1 MPKSVAVRAAVS
13 MLVAALAL
21 VAPAMAAPP
30 SNVNVPAGDLATAL
44 DSLAKQSGVEF
55 IYSAEQLKGLR
66 TEGVAGELTPE
77 QAVKQLLR
85 GTKLKVTAHPSGAL
99 LISDLAG
106 GSNPGTDATLGDVE
120 EVIITGSR
128 LKRVDAVSANP
139 VLVLSR
145 EQIER
150 TGASTLTDVVR
161 NALPI
166 QSGSVTDVSN
176 FGNVGTGQSNVN
188 LRGLGNGSTLTLI
201 NGRRFAL
208 SGNSRINGGNVYNI
222 NSIPMGAVER
232 IEVLKDGA
240 SAIYGSDAVAGVV
253 NIILRKDYQG
263 TEARVSY
270 NNTFDTD
277 SAVTSAAITTGV
289 RGERGN
295 GMFTIEAYRQ
305 NGMMARDRKFSASA
319 DQRSRG
325 GQDVRVAPGLRGTV
339 YAMPGQVLPGVFLPD
354 GQPASFA
361 AIPANQNGVGLTSA
375 SFNATAG
382 VRDFMD
388 QNDFMSTVPERDTVN
403 MMGVFD
409 YRLFDQVTLFGQ
421 VAYSHT
427 DSFAYIYNNGQVS
440 RGQLVLPVD
449 NPYNPFGVP
458 VMVEKNLVSEFGAGK
473 RSNDYDDYGVVLGLR
488 GALPGGWEWESA
500 FNYGKSSTANG
511 FDPYNV
517 NAGQA
522 NAALTDPTLAYNWF
536 ADPAVVASGGVEA
549 AGLIGYNLGRGA
561 GELSMVDASVRGEL
575 FRLYGN
581 PVQAVLGA
589 EYRRDRYQQSY
600 VDNVSPPGGVFSGGV
615 IEQRTRT
622 TRSLFSEIDVPLI
635 VPGQAVP
642 LVHALELSLAG
653 RYEDLGPYGTTLD
666 PRVGIRWQPF
676 GSLTLRAS
684 FGTSFRA
691 PTATEVGGL
700 SMSFRRLAA
709 DPLRGGELADFVTH
723 ENSDLSLRPE
733 TSDNFSGG
741 LVWEPAGARGLSVT
755 LDYYRIRYQDK
766 FSYLLPEYALRY
778 ESEFDRYI
786 TRAAPSAEDIA
797 RGWAGQITSMS
808 LGYVNLAI
816 TTVAGVD
823 FGVNYTWDTRLGKFN
838 YSLVGTRTLEFD
850 ESAAPGVAAEDK
862 LGEYMYPKRWQGNS
876 SLFLSRGKVDAGVTF
891 RYVGSYSVS
900 GYGVF
905 NPPKH
910 IGAIKEFDVQGS
922 YSAPWGMRVTAGINN
937 VFNRDPPLFYAPFF
951 YLGNFGY
958 DNTLTSPR
966 KATYYLSISQSF

>member
-13 MLVAALAL
+13 MLVAALAMT
-21 VAPAMAAPP
+21 APAMAAPP
-30 SNVNVPAGDLATAL
+30 SNVSVPAGDLVTAL
-44 DSLAKQSGVEF
+44 DALAKQSGVEF
-55 IYSAEQLKGLR
+55 IYSAEQLKGLH
-66 TEGVAGELTPE
+66 TEGVTGELTPE

-85 GTKLKVTAHPSGAL
+85 GTKLKVTVHPSGAL
-99 LISDLAG
+99 LISDLAAG
-106 GSNPGTDATLGDVE
+106 TNLSTDAASGGIE

-128 LKRVDAVSANP
+128 LKRADAASANP
-139 VLVLSR
+139 ILVLSR

-150 TGASTLTDVVR
+150 TGASSLTDVVR

-166 QSGSVTDVSN
+166 QSGSVTDASN

-208 SGNSRINGGNVYNI
+208 SGNSRINGGNIYNI

-240 SAIYGSDAVAGVV
+240 SAIYGSDAIAGVV

-277 SAVTSAAITTGV
+277 SAITSAAVTTGI

-295 GMFTIEAYRQ
+295 AMFTVESYRQ
-305 NGMMARDRKFSASA
+305 NGMMARDRSFSASA

-325 GQDVRVAPGLRGTV
+325 GMDVRVAPGLRGTV

-354 GQPASFA
+354 GQPATFA
-361 AIPANQNGVGLTSA
+361 AIPANQNGTGLTPA

-388 QNDFMSTVPERDTVN
+388 QNEFMSTVPERDTVN

-440 RGQLVLPVD
+440 RGQLLLPAD
-449 NPYNPFGVP
+449 NPHNPFGVP
-458 VMVEKNLVSEFGAGK
+458 VMIEKNLVSEFGAGK
-473 RSNDYDDYGVVLGLR
+473 RSNDYDDYGTVLGLR
-488 GALPGGWEWESA
+488 GGLPGGWEWESA
-500 FNYGKSSTANG
+500 FSYGKSSTGNG
-511 FDPYNV
+511 FEPYNA

-522 NAALTDPTLAYNWF
+522 NAALTDPSLAYNWF
-536 ADPAVVASGGVEA
+536 ADPAVVAPGAAEA
-549 AGLIGYNLGRGA
+549 AGLKGYDVGRGT

-575 FRLYGN
+575 FRLFGN
-581 PVQAVLGA
+581 PIQAVLGA
-589 EYRRDRYQQSY
+589 EYRRDHYQQSY
-600 VDNVSPPGGVFSGGV
+600 VDNVSPPGGVFPGGV
-615 IEQRTRT
+615 IAQQTRT
-622 TRSLFSEIDVPLI
+622 TKSVFSEIDVPFI

-653 RYEDLGPYGTTLD
+653 RYEDLGLYGTTLD
-666 PRVGIRWQPF
+666 PRVGVRWQPV

-691 PTATEVGGL
+691 PTANEVGGL
-700 SMSFRRLAA
+700 QMSFRRPAA
-709 DPLRGGELADFVTH
+709 DPLRGGELADFATY

-733 TSDNFSGG
+733 TSDNFSAGV
-741 LVWEPAGARGLSVT
+741 VWEPAWARGLSVT

-766 FSYLLPEYALRY
+766 FSYLLPEFALRY
-778 ESEFDRYI
+778 ESEFGRYI
-786 TRAAPSAEDIA
+786 TRATPSAEDVA
-797 RGWAGQITSMS
+797 KGWAGEITSMS
-808 LGYVNLAI
+808 LGYVNLAT
-816 TTVAGVD
+816 TTVSGID
-823 FGVNYTWDTRLGKFN
+823 FGVNYAWDTRFGKFN
-838 YSLVGTRTLEFD
+838 YSLVGTHTLEFD
-850 ESAAPGVAAEDK
+850 ETVAPGIAAQDK
-862 LGEYMYPKRWQGNS
+862 LGDYMYPKRWQGNS
-876 SLFLSRGKVDAGVTF
+876 SLFLSRGHVDVGVTF
-891 RYVGSYSVS
+891 RYVDSYSVS

-905 NPPKH
+905 NPPRK
-910 IGAIKEFDVQGS
+910 IGAIEEFDVQGS

-937 VFNRDPPLFYAPFF
+937 VFNRDPPFFYAPFF
-951 YLGNFGY
+951 YVGNFGY

-966 KATYYLSISQSF
+966 KATYYLSVSQTF